1 MEFSRRAWLAAAALA
16 AATTLSPDTTRADQA
31 ATSAPAVAPAASAAT
46 LGKEN
51 WQTAE
56 GLLPPE
62 VLEHYKKGEYQNR
75 IVDWPMGK
83 YRFEKAFEDATQA
96 NRGKYDVNEAGT
108 IIDKATGKQ
117 PPLVYGFPFPDV
129 DAKDPRAGIK
139 ILWDSYYAY
148 WYQGNSHNDVRL
160 VWVNPTGIDREAGQE
175 VYFLYYDGQ
184 SEAYRIP
191 NPQNLLM
198 QFIATTTSPTDLQG
212 TTALAWR
219 YRDADKRDSTWAYV
233 PSLRRTR
240 AVSPTNRSDGFLG
253 SDMSSDDGPF
263 FDGKPEDFEWKVV
276 EAKDQLRYVDPLSL
290 EGKANQ
296 RWLPNGGWRSSWPK
310 DLPSVGFQDPA
321 WKGLPWAPV
330 GPQLAKRP
338 MWIIEATPKDK
349 YYLYGKVQLYV
360 DKETYQGAFNRKFS
374 WQGDLMNTY
383 YVLGM
388 INRPNTRPDGQE
400 DWIWASNMGY
410 QTAENVKMNRATVSG
425 LMVDSKDPASDR
437 RLMFDPAF
445 FDFNALQR
453 FGK

>member
-1 MEFSRRAWLAAAALA
+1 MIREKERFMENPRNYAMYKSRLAKERDIAAAEGNQEEADRL
-16 AATTLSPDTTRADQA
+16 TTR
-31 ATSAPAVAPAASAAT
+31 
-46 LGKEN
+46 L
-51 WQTAE
+51 AE
-56 GLLPPE
+56 
-62 VLEHYKKGEYQNR
+62 LEERAEHLDRARSEKISSIALINDRNR
-75 IVDWPMGK
+75 KRNI
-83 YRFEKAFEDATQA
+83 EKAEE
-96 NRGKYDVNEAGT
+96 N
-108 IIDKATGKQ
+108 IKQ
-117 PPLVYGFPFPDV
+117 EIE
-129 DAKDPRAGIK
+129 KKK
-139 ILWDSYYAY
+139 IEGEL
-148 WYQGNSHNDVRL
+148 
-160 VWVNPTGIDREAGQE
+160 
-175 VYFLYYDGQ
+175 
-184 SEAYRIP
+184 
-191 NPQNLLM
+191 
-198 QFIATTTSPTDLQG
+198 
-212 TTALAWR
+212 
-219 YRDADKRDSTWAYV
+219 
-233 PSLRRTR
+233 
-240 AVSPTNRSDGFLG
+240 
-253 SDMSSDDGPF
+253 
-263 FDGKPEDFEWKVV
+263 
-276 EAKDQLRYVDPLSL
+276 LSL